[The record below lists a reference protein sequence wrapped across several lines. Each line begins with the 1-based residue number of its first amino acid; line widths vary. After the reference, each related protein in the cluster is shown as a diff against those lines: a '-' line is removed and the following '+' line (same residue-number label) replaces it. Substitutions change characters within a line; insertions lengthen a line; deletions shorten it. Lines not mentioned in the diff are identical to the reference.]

1 MSGAAVGMWQR
12 VLRGCRDARMP
23 PRMSAARPRSSAAD
37 APVLLLEGNGDGH
50 RFYYVRLLAEAI
62 LAEGRRAV
70 LVTTPDQRRS
80 PQAEEFLSGLGSGFT
95 VMDVPRADVRSAT
108 RLARS
113 TGARRIVIPD
123 GDLHL
128 VHLLTRRGLRLP
140 HVTALVMREPVVR
153 RGQAPGALARQWLK
167 LATMTLAG
175 LRGST
180 RITVLKSSVWAGRS
194 RFPVAQDPVT
204 LAAGPQDVAD
214 VRARWDLEGDRRW
227 FAVVGAISA
236 RKNLPLVA
244 EAFARVAGEG
254 TGLFVGG
261 RIVDDQLAEAEPH
274 LAEARR
280 KGAHVVVVDR
290 MLEDVEL
297 DAAIAAV
304 DCVVL
309 AHSNEGPSGILGK
322 AVMSGTRLIVAGASS
337 LRRDAQAIPTHAAW
351 TPLEADAMARAM
363 AHAVAADR
371 PGPVPDMGTSRFT
384 SALL

>member
-1 MSGAAVGMWQR
+1 MV
-12 VLRGCRDARMP
+12 V
-23 PRMSAARPRSSAAD
+23 
-37 APVLLLEGNGDGH
+37 LEGNGDGH

-62 LAEGRRAV
+62 VAEGRRAV
-70 LVTTPDQRRS
+70 LVTRAGERDS
-80 PQAEEFLSGLGSGFT
+80 PQAAEFLDGLPSGFS
-95 VMDVPRADVRSAT
+95 VVEVPRADVASAT
-108 RLARS
+108 RVARS
-113 TGARRIVIPD
+113 TGAHRIVIPD

-128 VHLLTRRGLRLP
+128 VHLLTRRGRRLP
-140 HVTALVMREPVVR
+140 HVTALVMREPVVG
-153 RGQAPGALARQWLK
+153 RGQAPEALARQAMK
-167 LATMTLAG
+167 LATMTLAA
-175 LRGST
+175 LRPST

-214 VRARWDLEGDRRW
+214 VRAGWDLEPDRRW
-227 FAVVGAISA
+227 FAVVGAISS

-244 EAFARVAGEG
+244 EAFARVAGDG
-254 TGLFVGG
+254 TGLLVGG
-261 RIVDDQLAEAEPH
+261 RIVEDQLAEAEPH

-280 KGAHVVVVDR
+280 RGAHVVVVDR

-322 AVMSGTRLIVAGASS
+322 AVVSGTRLIVSGASS
-337 LRRDAQAIPTHAAW
+337 LRRDAQAIPDHATW
-351 TPLEADAMARAM
+351 TPLEVDALADAME
-363 AHAVAADR
+363 HAVAAVG
-371 PGPVPDMGTSRFT
+371 PAPVPDMGTARFT